1 MKKLNVIIV
10 IIYFIKNGIILIF
23 SVNINNNNF
32 ICENCQYFLFY
43 YRNNKPILLSSEY
56 GINDITLNYIIE
68 VYY

>member
-1 MKKLNVIIV
+1 MIIV

-23 SVNINNNNF
+23 SVNINNNNNF